1 MRLLVG
7 PDAVA
12 LIPRSGGLRKI
23 RFELPGRGKRSGARI
38 IYYWVRARSQIY
50 LLLAY
55 AKNQQDDLSEE
66 QLKALRTLVRQ
77 ELG

>member
-1 MRLLVG
+1 VT
-7 PDAVA
+7 
-12 LIPRSGGLRKI
+12 
-23 RFELPGRGKRSGARI
+23 
-38 IYYWVRARSQIY
+38 ARSQIY